1 MEKFE
6 ANFKPEIKLTEK
18 EIGLLKKLMDAI
30 QLYTESEDIK
40 NPTEVLEPEHYGPSI
55 KTETVGAPI
64 EKEVYKYSLPT
75 ITFFIKKLIPEYPNI
90 KEEQLK
96 KEIEKVLEEMKDYLE
111 KVGIG
116 IDKKE
121 ELTNLIIS
129 LLKQVQQE

>member
-18 EIGLLKKLMDAI
+18 EIELLKKLIDAI
-30 QLYTESEDIK
+30 QLYSGSEDIK
-40 NPTEVLEPEHYGPSI
+40 NPTEVLEPEYHGPSI
-55 KTETVGAPI
+55 STETVGAPI
-64 EKEVYKYSLPT
+64 GREVYKYSIPI
-75 ITFFIKKLIPEYPNI
+75 ITFFIKKSIPEYPNI

-96 KEIEKVLEEMKDYLE
+96 KAIEKVLEEMKDYLE